1 MRIWRDLSDYDG
13 EMDRSDR
20 IERLQPLD
28 LQCVNTPSSWP
39 SAQLRTGAR
48 THNHRR
54 RLGSDGLA
62 PVRRNNIQLR

>member
-39 SAQLRTGAR
+39 SAQLRTGGR
-48 THNHRR
+48 DPYRVISR
-54 RLGSDGLA
+54 
-62 PVRRNNIQLR
+62 